1 MKKILLGI
9 SVVLLFV
16 LIIGWNSYKSY
27 KPTPP
32 ELEMVVD
39 KQAVEIKASTYSF
52 KKWGRAAT
60 ADSNIDPAVFVRET
74 PPIKVGSNDSI
85 NMQFEHSPVSVTCY
99 LWDMNTGG
107 LAYKSLDGLPLN
119 LAQSKISSGD
129 YAMEIRAKWEVGYA
143 LYNTRIQVDKE

>member
-1 MKKILLGI
+1 MKTILLGI
-9 SVVLLFV
+9 SVLLLFV
-16 LIIGWNSYKSY
+16 LIISWNSYKSY
-27 KPTPP
+27 RPTPP

-52 KKWGRAAT
+52 KKWGRAAA

-99 LWDMNTGG
+99 LWDMETGG

-143 LYNTRIQVDKE
+143 LYNTRIQVDKD